1 MIKFQWPFKRLKTRQ
16 VSLSN
21 PTEWIPFTNNF
32 PPSRAT
38 QLATVG
44 RCLRLYSDFAGEI
57 PLISSPPG
65 HYLLGLIRN
74 PNTFMSRQNLFE
86 SLCFEL
92 LLNGNFM
99 ARVKYNGTGQ
109 ITRIL
114 PYRAGQVYCYPRS
127 GEYSDAES
135 IDSGGYF
142 YKDFKGRV
150 LMPDS
155 VWHIRDVMFSNSD
168 LLNGLSRSYL
178 YATAFESGSALA
190 NAEKSLNQSSL
201 KPPWLLSGLP
211 ESSDKEIAET
221 RSTVDA
227 FLKSGAL
234 GILTLPG
241 GYELKSMMI
250 ESVGPVLKYLAS
262 KSDLDIARIFSVPIQ
277 LIGRSDALSQAGAND
292 LKESTRF
299 FIKSA
304 LASFL
309 KNISDSLENLAM
321 DGTKFHFEIDR
332 FRASDLRE
340 QSQYIKQLVDSQVL
354 STDDARKML

>member
-1 MIKFQWPFKRLKTRQ
+1 MIKFQWPLKWTKRQ
-16 VSLSN
+16 SISLNN

-57 PLISSPPG
+57 PLISEPAG
-65 HYLLGLIRN
+65 HYLLDLVRN
-74 PNTFMSRQNLFE
+74 PNSFMSRQNLFE
-86 SLCFEL
+86 TLCFEL
-92 LLNGNFM
+92 LLNGNFISQI
-99 ARVKYNGTGQ
+99 KYDSRGQ
-109 ITRIL
+109 ILKIL

-127 GEYSDAES
+127 GEYNDAES
-135 IDSGGYF
+135 IERGGYF

-150 LMPDS
+150 LMPDQI
-155 VWHIRDVMFSNSD
+155 WHIRDVMFSNSD

-178 YATAFESGSALA
+178 YATAFESGTALA

-201 KPPWLLSGLP
+201 KPPWLLTGLP
-211 ESSDKEIAET
+211 EASDKEIKET
-221 RSTVDA
+221 KELVDL
-227 FLKSGAL
+227 FLKAGAQ

-262 KSDLDIARIFSVPIQ
+262 KSDLDISRIFSVPIQ
-277 LIGRSDALSQAGAND
+277 LLARADALSQAGAND

-304 LASFL
+304 SKSFL

-321 DGTKFHFEIDR
+321 DGTKFSFEVDR

-340 QSQYIKQLVDSQVL
+340 QSQYISQLVTAEVL
-354 STDDARKML
+354 KPAEAKAMI